1 MPVFDG
7 IDGYWFI
14 EGSAVKKVDSQGTAL
29 ATYSNIALGNPSFVD
44 VTDPFRIA
52 VFYAESQ
59 FLVMLSTDASISG
72 NPISVQDLSL
82 GEVNLLCRSSRGGFW
97 LYIHPRGELIHI
109 DESLKATNLR
119 LNVPHTYEFS
129 SKSFLCEHNGLLYLG
144 SNREEIFRWDLY
156 GAEKENVTIPYDEV
170 RFEGDYIWVKKEAEI
185 SRVNLNDETEPTNYF
200 CPCNF
205 LPLSIQGQAM
215 CFDGIAFK
223 LCKKID

>member
-1 MPVFDG
+1 MLTSTFMWKFFYTICCFLLVFGVQIVKSQPAMPVFDG

-14 EGSAVKKVDSQGTAL
+14 EGSAVKKVDRQGTAL

-44 VTDPFRIA
+44 VSDPFRIA

-59 FLVMLSTDASISG
+59 FLVMLSTNASISG

-109 DESLKATNLR
+109 EESLKATNLR

-129 SKSFLCEHNGLLYLG
+129 SKSFLYEHNGLLYLG
-144 SNREEIFRWDLY
+144 SN
-156 GAEKENVTIPYDEV
+156 
-170 RFEGDYIWVKKEAEI
+170 GDGG
-185 SRVNLNDETEPTNYF
+185 
-200 CPCNF
+200 CNHT
-205 LPLSIQGQAM
+205 LR
-215 CFDGIAFK
+215 
-223 LCKKID
+223 